1 MQAVSKTT
9 LTLSGDTSV
18 ELLTIVHAPRLS
30 PAYRRVQATLTCRTI
45 DTGLMTVHQMRP
57 DEAARLRAAP
67 LTYAPAD
74 LAATGQPP
82 AGYKSFERSTTLTRK
97 DFDAAATDLLS
108 WRMHD
113 RAGLRV
119 SASELTLRKDTVVL
133 MRLGLGPMSLRIPCR
148 VVQVFDEPRMRGF
161 AYGTLPGHPESGEE
175 RFVLEARDDGSIQ
188 FTVSA
193 FSRPATRI
201 ARLGGPISSAAQ
213 YRMTSRYL
221 RALDDLS

>member
-1 MQAVSKTT
+1 
-9 LTLSGDTSV
+9 
-18 ELLTIVHAPRLS
+18 
-30 PAYRRVQATLTCRTI
+30 
-45 DTGLMTVHQMRP
+45 MTVHQMRP

-67 LTYAPAD
+67 LTYAPAG
-74 LAATGQPP
+74 LPATRQPP

-119 SASELTLRKDTVVL
+119 SASELTLRKDTVVI
-133 MRLGLGPMSLRIPCR
+133 M
-148 VVQVFDEPRMRGF
+148 PRMRGF

-175 RFVLEARDDGSIQ
+175 RFVLKARDDGSIQ

-193 FSRPATRI
+193 FSRPAARI